1 MRTRLIGYLAALV
14 LFLGLLATTAD
25 ARQPKRYQVTG
36 NVVELTDDLIVVDK
50 DGEKWELARTS
61 DTKVTGKLKV
71 GEKVTV
77 EYRMAANTV
86 EVKDK
91 DKK

>member
-1 MRTRLIGYLAALV
+1 MRTRLITIFTGIV
-14 LFLGLLATTAD
+14 LLLGLFATTVH

-36 NVVELTDDLIVVDK
+36 NVVELSDDLIVVDK

-71 GEKVTV
+71 GEKVTI

-86 EVKDK
+86 EVKEK